1 MLVVLR
7 TLYTILDLTGQQ
19 LHARMHAIILS
30 LVLYASVERDAN
42 NLAYLPTN
50 RIFTDKM
57 VTASMIN
64 CIWSISNGLPSSAG
78 VEIFNLK
85 LWQPGSSATYLPT
98 SRSVNKLFKFPFHTH
113 SFIQIRHLHERVIP
127 QILVR
132 WSHAVLPMLGPRLIK
147 FKNNLFLIYMQILS
161 QVVTESRCKTR
172 CNTTKVKY
180 R

>member
-1 MLVVLR
+1 MSFVWSNSFLRLSFMLSILFKMPVVLR

-64 CIWSISNGLPSSAG
+64 CIWSISNGLPWSSAG
-78 VEIFNLK
+78 VEIFNSK

-98 SRSVNKLFKFPFHTH
+98 SRSINKLFSSFLSTLIH
-113 SFIQIRHLHERVIP
+113 SDQA
-127 QILVR
+127 
-132 WSHAVLPMLGPRLIK
+132 SPRAGNSANTSALITCTLTYAWATM
-147 FKNNLFLIYMQILS
+147 N
-161 QVVTESRCKTR
+161 
-172 CNTTKVKY
+172 KV
-180 R
+180 